1 MKKDETHWAG
11 NGDGL
16 LKNVLIF
23 TDIGVDDTFAL
34 LYAFNHPEI
43 RVVGVVAGFGNVSK
57 EKVTRNAYYVLKQ
70 LNKVSVPLIS
80 GASRAFAGDEPT
92 YYEEIHGI
100 SGLGN
105 IETEIEEFTFYNF
118 DKVFEIIDETEDL
131 VIVNMGRLTSLAM
144 AYIISPERMQRT
156 SRVVIM
162 GGAFLVPGNVTPYAE
177 ANFFGDPV
185 AANVVLENTGPDKI
199 VLCPLNAS
207 MKGVITPYI
216 VENIVS
222 EAVTEIGSLIG
233 KLYEPYYAFYQK
245 QHPSLNGA
253 PMHDLLTIVYVSNP
267 SLFKSV
273 KRNVTVEE
281 SSYLTTGVSVA
292 DFRDQPQVNET
303 FNNYCEILLDIDYP
317 AFITEITTTIIG
329 NI

>member
-1 MKKDETHWAG
+1 MR
-11 NGDGL
+11 
-16 LKNVLIF
+16 NVLIF

-34 LYAFNHPEI
+34 LYAFNHPDI

-70 LNKVSVPLIS
+70 MNKENIPLIS
-80 GASRAFAGDEPT
+80 GAARSFSGDEPT
-92 YYEEIHGI
+92 YYEEIHGL

-105 IETEIEEFTFYNF
+105 IQTEIEKFTLSNF
-118 DKVFEIIDETEDL
+118 DKVFEIIDEIEDL

-144 AYIISPERMQRT
+144 AYITSPERMKKIA
-156 SRVVIM
+156 RVVIM

-185 AANVVLENTGPDKI
+185 AANVVLDNTGPNKI
-199 VLCPLNAS
+199 VLIPLNVS
-207 MKGVITPYI
+207 KKGIITPSL
-216 VENIVS
+216 VESIQS
-222 EAVTEIGSLIG
+222 ESITEIGSLIG
-233 KLYEPYYAFYQK
+233 QLYEPYYDFYKKQK
-245 QHPSLNGA
+245 PSLNGA
-253 PMHDLLTIVYVSNP
+253 PMHDLLTIVYVTNP

-292 DFRDQPQVNET
+292 DFRDQPQVNED

-317 AFITEITTTIIG
+317 AFITEVATTMIG
-329 NI
+329 KI